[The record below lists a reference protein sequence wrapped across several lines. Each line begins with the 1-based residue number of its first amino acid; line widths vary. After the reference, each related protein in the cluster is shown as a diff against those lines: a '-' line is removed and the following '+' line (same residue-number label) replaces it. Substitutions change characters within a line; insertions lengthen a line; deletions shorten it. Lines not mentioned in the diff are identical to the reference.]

1 MKKGRTVLEAKRY
14 GCYSCTPDTTLLEA
28 IRRVVEEDIS
38 CLVVLDPE
46 GYLAGVIT
54 RSDMV
59 RAYLASDD
67 WAAQK
72 VGDHMTTHVVTV
84 SGDDRLSDVA
94 QLLIDRHIHRV
105 IAVREENGRQRP
117 VAVVSDADLVYHM
130 VKEVEP

>member
-14 GCYSCTPDTTLLEA
+14 GCNSCTPDTTLLEA

-38 CLVVLDPE
+38 CLVVIDAD

-67 WAAQK
+67 WATQK

-130 VKEVEP
+130 VKEVE